1 MENILKVSA
10 SIIDNSKKN
19 VWSDFD
25 INVDT
30 TSQLTHSQLEYL
42 LDMNCE
48 KEKCG
53 DRVRVVVF
61 RTKNDYIE
69 SRHIYKIDYEKP
81 VFITNKNAVICY
93 LENDI
98 KETENNTENPINN
111 ESTNTEENK

>member
-10 SIIDNSKKN
+10 NIIDNSKKN

-42 LDMNCE
+42 LDMNRE

-53 DRVRVVVF
+53 DRVKVVVF
-61 RTKNDYIE
+61 RTKTDYIE
-69 SRHIYKIDYEKP
+69 SRNIYKIDYEKP

-98 KETENNTENPINN
+98 KETENNTENLVNN
-111 ESTNTEENK
+111 EPTDTEENK

>member
-42 LDMNCE
+42 LDITNE
-48 KEKCG
+48 TPKN
-53 DRVRVVVF
+53 DRIKVVVF
-61 RTKNDYIE
+61 RSKTDYIE

-81 VFITNKNAVICY
+81 VYITNKNAVICY
-93 LENDI
+93 LESDVE
-98 KETENNTENPINN
+98 ETENNTENPVNN
-111 ESTNTEENK
+111 EPTDTEENK